1 MERIKRSDES
11 ATMIELLKRKEFN
24 ADYRQTD
31 LLSLITLTAGD
42 QTKATP
48 FLGACTLF
56 QNRGRGVYFFR
67 VI

>member
-11 ATMIELLKRKEFN
+11 ATMIELLKRNEFN

-56 QNRGRGVYFFR
+56 
-67 VI
+67 